1 MINARNALQTKLQSL
16 FGEPSPY
23 LKLACKDIPN
33 FGVVLK
39 DHTNNYRWSIVDVID
54 RLGLTE
60 LPQLIAVRTK
70 GAKNCLLSA
79 I

>member
-1 MINARNALQTKLQSL
+1 MLDAGNALQSL
-16 FGEPSPY
+16 LVEPSPY

-33 FGVVLK
+33 FGPVLT
-39 DHTNNYRWSIVDVID
+39 DDENNYRWSIVDVID

-70 GAKNCLLSA
+70 GSTGCVLTA